1 MSEGKKFDQGKAPLH
16 MIPEE
21 AIEGMALAFAYGAK
35 KYGEYNYRNGI
46 DVTRLTDSLGRH
58 VLAYLKGEDND
69 PESGLPHTYHIL
81 ANAAM
86 LEYMRVHKPEFD
98 NRFKVK
104 TNEQFLD
111 EMLDKMVPE
120 SLHEIDGIYSDEEV
134 SQFIMPKSRAD
145 IEGKVVNTNMDKF
158 MEAAKEVMKTHEHTF
173 KKLKEY
179 EDNEKALKASDSPK
193 S

>member
-1 MSEGKKFDQGKAPLH
+1 MEGKKFDQGKAPLH

-21 AIEGMALAFAYGAK
+21 AIEGMALAFGYGAQ

-58 VLAYLKGEDND
+58 TLAYLKGEDND

-86 LEYMRVHKPEFD
+86 IEYMRVHKPEFD
-98 NRFKVK
+98 NRYKSLEQNK
-104 TNEQFLD
+104 KANEHYLD
-111 EMLDKMVPE
+111 TLLDQMVPE
-120 SLHEIDGIYSDEEV
+120 SLPYPEDN
-134 SQFIMPKSRAD
+134 FLK
-145 IEGKVVNTNMDKF
+145 
-158 MEAAKEVMKTHEHTF
+158 AAKKVMKEHKNLF

-179 EDNEKALKASDSPK
+179 EDAEKIITKTNSSE